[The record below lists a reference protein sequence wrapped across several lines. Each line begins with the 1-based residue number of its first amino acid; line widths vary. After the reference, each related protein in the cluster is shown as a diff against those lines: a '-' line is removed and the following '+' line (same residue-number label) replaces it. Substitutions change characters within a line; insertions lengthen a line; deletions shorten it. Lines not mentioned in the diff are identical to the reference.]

1 MAVQYHW
8 WYFWSRDTDVFIKL
22 SIISFKNENSIDL
35 IKLQSNS
42 IARNSMQFREYLIA
56 SLFAI
61 PPNEMGQAEAIIAR
75 DSAQLN
81 SDLNP

>member
-1 MAVQYHW
+1 
-8 WYFWSRDTDVFIKL
+8 
-22 SIISFKNENSIDL
+22 
-35 IKLQSNS
+35 
-42 IARNSMQFREYLIA
+42 MQFREYLIA